1 MILQIGGV
9 LSAANLL
16 QITTAIG
23 KIQFHDGRAT
33 AGWHARTV
41 KDNLQ
46 AAPSELLSSV
56 QAQVSAGLMANDV
69 LRAFALPARV
79 LPPLISRYTNGASY
93 GLHVDDALMGTPP
106 LRTDLSV
113 TVFLSP
119 PEAYEGGEL
128 EVQTPSGIET
138 AKFAAGDAAI
148 YPSTCLHQVTP
159 VTRGERLVAATWIQ
173 SQVRNA
179 EQRAILFDLDRARR
193 KIFASHGKCEE
204 FDLIAKSYAN
214 LLRQWAE
221 I

>member
-46 AAPSELLSSV
+46 AAPSELLSPV

-79 LPPLISRYTNGASY
+79 LPPLISRYTSGASY

-106 LRTDLSV
+106 LRTD
-113 TVFLSP
+113 
-119 PEAYEGGEL
+119 
-128 EVQTPSGIET
+128 
-138 AKFAAGDAAI
+138 
-148 YPSTCLHQVTP
+148 
-159 VTRGERLVAATWIQ
+159 
-173 SQVRNA
+173 
-179 EQRAILFDLDRARR
+179 
-193 KIFASHGKCEE
+193 
-204 FDLIAKSYAN
+204 
-214 LLRQWAE
+214 
-221 I
+221 